1 MLRYVLRRL
10 IGALIVI
17 VAVSVVTFLI
27 FQVAPA
33 VAHSNPVYYYVGRIP
48 PGKFQLHLLE
58 HRYGFDL
65 PIWERYWH
73 YLHGILFGQTLS
85 DGTGGVTH
93 CAAPCLGYSFRL
105 NTSVDALIMQALPV
119 SLSLCLGAAVLWLTG
134 GVAVG
139 MISGLRPRS
148 WFDRG
153 GMVGALAAV
162 SLPTFFTGPLLL
174 LVFEYRLRWLTDL
187 NYAPLTRDPGQWFKS
202 LILPWIVLAFS
213 LAALYA
219 RITRAN
225 FTEIMGEDYI
235 RTARAKGIRRRTL
248 IIRHALPAALTPIIT
263 IFGLDLGTLVGTT
276 VVTEAIFNLHGLGLL
291 LVTAIRTQDLPVI
304 LGVTIV
310 ASAALVLLNLVV
322 DLLYGVVDPRVKM
335 Q

>member
-1 MLRYVLRRL
+1 MIRYIVRRL
-10 IGALIVI
+10 IGAFIVI

-33 VAHSNPVYYYVGRIP
+33 VSRTNPVFYYVGRIP
-48 PGKFQLHLLE
+48 PGKLQLQLLE
-58 HRYGFDL
+58 HRLGFDL

-73 YLHGILFGQTLS
+73 YLSGILFGQTVS
-85 DGTGGVTH
+85 DGAGHQLH

-105 NTSVDALIMQALPV
+105 NSSVDSLIMQALPV

-139 MISGLRPRS
+139 VMSGLRPRS

-153 GMVGALAAV
+153 GMIGALAAV

-187 NYAPLTRDPGQWFKS
+187 NYASITSDPGQWFKS
-202 LILPWIVLAFS
+202 LVLPWIVLAFS

-225 FTEIMGEDYI
+225 ITEIMGEDYI
-235 RTARAKGIRRRTL
+235 RTARAKGMRRRRL
-248 IIRHALPAALTPIIT
+248 IFRHALPAALTPIIT

-291 LVTAIRTQDLPVI
+291 LVTSIRTQDLPVI
-304 LGVTIV
+304 LGVTVV

-322 DLLYGVVDPRVKM
+322 DLLYGVVDPRVSLR
-335 Q
+335 